1 MATLERVSALF
12 LRSREM
18 LLFCPWSARLRNL
31 TATRT
36 AIVFRGGVADK
47 SPCERR
53 RSLSSVGPCYITT
66 AKINQHPIPDENY
79 SVSLKNIFPAFS
91 KETRNVARTTKTEP
105 LGSIIN
111 SWTCFI
117 PIYKRCKRQKGKT
130 KKKWRKTDKRITGTF
145 CTTTSPVFAS
155 ISSAQIR

>member
-1 MATLERVSALF
+1 
-12 LRSREM
+12 M
-18 LLFCPWSARLRNL
+18 LLFCPWSARLPNL

>member
-1 MATLERVSALF
+1 
-12 LRSREM
+12 M
-18 LLFCPWSARLRNL
+18 LLFCPWSARLPNL

-36 AIVFRGGVADK
+36 AIVFPGDVADK

-117 PIYKRCKRQKGKT
+117 PIYKRWKRQKGKT
-130 KKKWRKTDKRITGTF
+130 KGKNKKKMKKNGQTDNRHLLYHYIARF
-145 CTTTSPVFAS
+145 RQHF
-155 ISSAQIR
+155 ISTD